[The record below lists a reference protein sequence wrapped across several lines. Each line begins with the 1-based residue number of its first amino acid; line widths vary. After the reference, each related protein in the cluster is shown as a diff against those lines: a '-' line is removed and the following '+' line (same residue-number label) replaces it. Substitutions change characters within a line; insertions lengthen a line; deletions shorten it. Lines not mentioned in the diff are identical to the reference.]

1 MYRVRV
7 LAREGEPL
15 ANTRDVETLVRAR
28 LRTARDTRRVVGIPN
43 ADTNTYRLVNGE
55 GDRLSGLV
63 VDVFADVIGVSSSAV
78 WVEAFRSEV
87 EAALRQE
94 FGAEATTIVWRRSDG
109 RLQQDGWKGTG
120 ATTDAAGRGD
130 SPVGLEVAAACPTAG
145 FEGDGGRAGGAWD
158 ENVGGGGK
166 KRGFRDDV
174 PATVVRELGLE
185 YEVRPQFGQ
194 KTGFYCDQRESREA
208 VRKLSQGKTV
218 LDMFCYSGGFAL
230 NAAVGGAS
238 RVLAVDSSQPA
249 LEEARINAGR
259 NGLDRMVE
267 FVKDDA
273 LAFMKARRAH
283 SHASAAATTGDR
295 FGVVVLDP
303 PKLAPS
309 KKSMANATSRYRR
322 LNAAAIKLVQP
333 GGILVTFTCSAAMTQ
348 SGTFV
353 GTVQSAAAA
362 AGRTLTLLR
371 TVGPAADHV
380 TNPCY
385 PEGVYLTGAFFYVS

>member
-1 MYRVRV
+1 M
-7 LAREGEPL
+7 
-15 ANTRDVETLVRAR
+15 
-28 LRTARDTRRVVGIPN
+28 
-43 ADTNTYRLVNGE
+43 
-55 GDRLSGLV
+55 

-194 KTGFYCDQRESREA
+194 KTGEG
-208 VRKLSQGKTV
+208 V
-218 LDMFCYSGGFAL
+218 
-230 NAAVGGAS
+230 
-238 RVLAVDSSQPA
+238 
-249 LEEARINAGR
+249 
-259 NGLDRMVE
+259 
-267 FVKDDA
+267 
-273 LAFMKARRAH
+273 RRACCDWCLLPVLLT
-283 SHASAAATTGDR
+283 SYTGIDM
-295 FGVVVLDP
+295 
-303 PKLAPS
+303 KLQ
-309 KKSMANATSRYRR
+309 TW
-322 LNAAAIKLVQP
+322 
-333 GGILVTFTCSAAMTQ
+333 
-348 SGTFV
+348 
-353 GTVQSAAAA
+353 
-362 AGRTLTLLR
+362 LLIH
-371 TVGPAADHV
+371 TH
-380 TNPCY
+380 
-385 PEGVYLTGAFFYVS
+385 